1 MENVTKAQLVT
12 MIAQAADLSKKDAE
26 AAVEAFID
34 VVTTQLQKGNKVTL
48 TGFGAFK
55 TSARAAR
62 QGVNPKTGE
71 KIQIAAMTV
80 PKFTAGKALKDAVR

>member
-1 MENVTKAQLVT
+1 MKNVTKADLVAA
-12 MIAQAADLSKKDAE
+12 IAEKTGLSKKDAE
-26 AAVEAFID
+26 AAVDAFVD
-34 VVTTQLQKGNKVTL
+34 VVTTQLQSGNKVTI

-71 KIQIAAMTV
+71 KINIPAMTV
-80 PKFTAGKALKDAVR
+80 PKFTAGKALKDAVK

>member
-1 MENVTKAQLVT
+1 MENVTKAQLVA
-12 MIAQAADLSKKDAE
+12 MIAEKADLSKKDAE
-26 AAVEAFID
+26 NAVDAFVD
-34 VVTTQLQKGNKVTL
+34 TVTTQLQKGNKVTL

-71 KIQIAAMTV
+71 SIQIPAMTV